1 MDNSLLLAYIL
12 TLTIVVLV
20 TIGLSRLKKALL
32 RLSRKL
38 QKRPPSIL

>member
-1 MDNSLLLAYIL
+1 MDCCLLLAYIL
-12 TLTIVVLV
+12 TLTVVIFI